1 MFTTNKEG
9 AYQGIK
15 IMFKQNI
22 KSFRPG
28 NSVSSEHTNIKHT
41 EKRNIK
47 SCKGKK
53 KQVTYKKQILMQYLK
68 TSQSRV

>member
-28 NSVSSEHTNIKHT
+28 KSVSSEHTNIKHT
-41 EKRNIK
+41 EKK
-47 SCKGKK
+47 EYQKLQG
-53 KQVTYKKQILMQYLK
+53 
-68 TSQSRV
+68 